1 LLVERLFNSIYTEKI
16 NRMLLGTKAL
26 LLQMAIL
33 GENSGT
39 EKTFDKEKKFIQDY
53 INLHVFKV
61 PITEKGISQ
70 KLMAFG

>member
-1 LLVERLFNSIYTEKI
+1 
-16 NRMLLGTKAL
+16 
-26 LLQMAIL
+26 MAIL

-39 EKTFDKEKKFIQDY
+39 EKTFDKEKKYIQDY